1 MAERIRTGGLDP
13 AFNQRRHARTELP
26 KNTRAVLRKADG
38 SEQGVDVLDI
48 SAGGAGLLV
57 SETFENNA
65 FVELHME
72 GIGSIKARVKRDFV
86 EGIGVEFA
94 LTGAERK
101 KMEEEL
107 LSFRKAVVKEKF

>member
-1 MAERIRTGGLDP
+1 MTEKVGRGLSP
-13 AFNQRRHARTELP
+13 ALNKRRHARTELP
-26 KNTRAVLRKADG
+26 KNTRAVLRNADG
-38 SEQGVDVLDI
+38 FEQDVDVLDI

-86 EGIGVEFA
+86 EGVGVEFD
-94 LTGAERK
+94 LTGPEQK

-107 LSFRKAVVKEKF
+107 RAFRKAVAREKF

>member
-1 MAERIRTGGLDP
+1 MAEKIGRGLNP
-13 AFNQRRHARTELP
+13 ALNQRRHARTELP
-26 KNTRAVLRKADG
+26 KNTRAVLRNADG
-38 SEQGVDVLDI
+38 SELDVDILDI

-72 GIGSIKARVKRDFV
+72 GVGSIKARVKRDFV
-86 EGIGVEFA
+86 EGIGVEFD
-94 LTGAERK
+94 LTGPERE

-107 LSFRKAVVKEKF
+107 LVFRKAIVKEKF

>member
-1 MAERIRTGGLDP
+1 MAEKVSTGLSP
-13 AFNQRRHARTELP
+13 ALNQRRHARTELP
-26 KNTRAVLRKADG
+26 KNTRAVLRNADG
-38 SEQGVDVLDI
+38 SEQDVDVLDI

-57 SETFENNA
+57 ADTFENDA

-86 EGIGVEFA
+86 EGIGVEFDLA
-94 LTGAERK
+94 GPERE

-107 LSFRKAVVKEKF
+107 LAFRKAVASKKF

>member
-1 MAERIRTGGLDP
+1 MAEKIGRGLSP
-13 AFNQRRHARTELP
+13 ALNNRRHARTELP
-26 KNTRAVLRKADG
+26 KNTRAVLTNADG
-38 SEQGVDVLDI
+38 SELDVDVLDI

-57 SETFENNA
+57 DETFENNA

-86 EGIGVEFA
+86 EGIGVEFD
-94 LTGAERK
+94 LSGPDKE

-107 LSFRKAVVKEKF
+107 LAFRKTVARGKY

>member
-1 MAERIRTGGLDP
+1 MTEKVGRGLSP
-13 AFNQRRHARTELP
+13 ALNKRRHARTELP
-26 KNTRAVLRKADG
+26 KNTRAVLRNADG
-38 SEQGVDVLDI
+38 FEQDVDVLDI

-57 SETFENNA
+57 SDTFENNA

-72 GIGSIKARVKRDFV
+72 GMGSIKARVTRDFV
-86 EGIGVEFA
+86 EGIGSEFD

-107 LSFRKAVVKEKF
+107 LIFRKAVVKEKF